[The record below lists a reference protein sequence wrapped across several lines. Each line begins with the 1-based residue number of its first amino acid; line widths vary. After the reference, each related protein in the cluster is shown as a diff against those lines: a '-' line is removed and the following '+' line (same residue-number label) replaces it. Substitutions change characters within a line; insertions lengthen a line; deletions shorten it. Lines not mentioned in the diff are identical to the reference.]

1 MNKKIF
7 AFAVIVA
14 MLASMF
20 TLVQVNNAYSAK
32 KPKTIK
38 FTLDGKTVKI
48 GYIATNGLEPYS
60 TFLKQIIEP
69 DLNEYAAKLGYDVKF
84 EFVIADAAG
93 YPNVHLE
100 KVKAF
105 KSMGIELIIGGG
117 WSSQAAASLSY
128 VNENGMLLFSHS
140 STSPLLA
147 IPNDNLFR
155 MAPTDLKQA
164 PAIAEMLWS
173 YGIKAVVF
181 MQRGDAWGDGIY
193 NAFVPLFEAKGGV
206 VLDRIRYSAETADF
220 SSYLEAA
227 EDAAAAAILTY
238 GADRV
243 AVELISFQEA
253 VIIVT
258 QAEDYPTIY
267 SLPWFGS
274 DGTVFI
280 QQLIDDAPTQAA
292 HLGIYSTIATVPQS
306 QKYSDLYDRYYAI
319 TNQPLG
325 FYQAGLY
332 DVAWVIAKGVLE
344 AQSTQALDVIPLIP
358 QICYDMWGASG
369 WCRLDQNGDMYD
381 ANYDIWGYGG
391 TPVQNVLYGC
401 YDSVTGKVTWDTDA
415 LGYTPIGP

>member
-1 MNKKIF
+1 MNKKVF
-7 AFAVIVA
+7 ALVVIVA
-14 MLASMF
+14 MIASMF

-32 KPKTIK
+32 KRKTIK
-38 FTLDGKTVKI
+38 FTLDGTTVKI

-69 DLNEYAAKLGYDVKF
+69 DLNKYAAKLGYDVNFK
-84 EFVIADAAG
+84 FVIADAAG
-93 YPNVHLE
+93 SADVHLK

-117 WSSQAAASLSY
+117 WSSQASTSLSY
-128 VNENGMLLFSHS
+128 VNKNGMLLFSPS

-155 MAPTDLKQA
+155 IAPTDLKQA
-164 PAIAEMLWS
+164 PAITEMLWS
-173 YGIKAVVF
+173 YGIKAIVVV
-181 MQRGDAWGDGIY
+181 QREDAWADGLY
-193 NAFVPLFEAKGGV
+193 NAFKPLFEAKGGV
-206 VLDRIRYSAETADF
+206 VLARITYVAEVTDF

-227 EDAAAAAILTY
+227 EAAAAAAILTY

-243 AVELISFQEA
+243 AVEMISFQEA
-253 VIIVT
+253 SIIVT

-274 DGTVFI
+274 DGTAFV

-292 HLGIYSTIATVPQS
+292 HLGIYSTIASAPQS

-319 TNQPLG
+319 THQPLG
-325 FYQAGLY
+325 FYNAGLY
-332 DVAWVIAKGVLE
+332 DIAWVIAKGVLE
-344 AQSTQALDVIPLIP
+344 AQNTEALDVIPLIP

-369 WCRLDQNGDMYD
+369 WCRLDQNGDRYD

-391 TPVQNVLYGC
+391 TPVQSVHYGY
-401 YDSVTGKVTWDTDA
+401 YDSVTGKVTWDTAA